1 MIAKF
6 NERIDVT
13 TSHAGRNFQA
23 QCSDALRGTLV
34 ERVCRFLERYPLSP
48 TDGEDV
54 VPSAA
59 IGAIALRRSGRP
71 RGERATRR

>member
-1 MIAKF
+1 MIANLNK
-6 NERIDVT
+6 RIDVAT
-13 TSHAGRNFQA
+13 LHAGMNFQA

-34 ERVCRFLERYPLSP
+34 ERVCRFLEGYPFLP

-71 RGERATRR
+71 RGETATRR

>member
-1 MIAKF
+1 MIAEF
-6 NERIDVT
+6 NKPVDVA
-13 TSHAGRNFQA
+13 TSYAGRNFQA
-23 QCSDALRGTLV
+23 QCPDALCGTLV
-34 ERVCRFLERYPLSP
+34 ERVCRFLEGYPFLP

-71 RGERATRR
+71 RGETATRR